1 MRRFLL
7 FVLSIATLQALATPV
22 ETGYHPML
30 QDGKVWNYTAHLTT
44 GDEPFRIVIDG
55 DTVIGS
61 DEYSK
66 LYIDIA
72 GQRHIYSC
80 FREYGG
86 LITGDVL
93 SCLQE
98 EEGRLTVTECNDS
111 KQQNFYYFNPG
122 NSWGEWKRS
131 LFFIMD
137 IQKVTSNFKFPPFKY
152 ELVSVNGLTLARL
165 SLNQGRSGQAET
177 WFSGVGDSRWGIM
190 VPQNSSASPNVELE
204 SCVEADRLL
213 YSKADLSLKPMQ
225 CAYHPFIEEG
235 KEWIYKGS
243 PYGADIYRFYLQG
256 DTVIDDRSCMR
267 FYSENERNDG
277 LVRYLGALYEEE
289 GRVYRYN
296 PGEEKAEPLYDFAIP
311 IGECTDYIRGTY
323 ECEVTEAG
331 TGYEISPAGLLRT
344 NIVAEANRSSVFG
357 FSGIGPWLEGV
368 GATSIITVAAAFG
381 FDRVGATENLLD
393 CNVNGTSIY
402 RSNTYDKL
410 IEPSVFSNYKWAVDG
425 KTWNYIHY
433 YKDESGTHEEPY
445 SYVVRGDTIVN
456 GDLLCK
462 KVYRC
467 DGNGERLYCVL
478 YEFGNLVRMQLAGNT
493 YWNSL
498 FHFWRDDFGRV
509 FTWGSRQGRG
519 TVCWTPHHTDVVSVG
534 GRDYRRFVCYQTYV
548 NDPSEAPDA
557 MDDGEGVWHDIWV
570 EGIGGRNTGIELPS
584 ALHEPL
590 QPSDDYSLFVSCYED
605 GICIFT
611 REDFSDDSAD
621 DIPVLPG
628 GEGTVGMS
636 VLSGKAGG
644 TVTHDLQGR
653 RVQSKPA
660 KGVYIRDG
668 RKVVVK

>member
-44 GDEPFRIVIDG
+44 GDEPFRIVITG
-55 DTVIGS
+55 DTVIS
-61 DEYSK
+61 HQKFCK
-66 LYIDIA
+66 LCIDIA
-72 GQRHIYSC
+72 GQRRLYSC
-80 FREYGG
+80 FREEGG
-86 LITGDVL
+86 ELAGYVL
-93 SCLQE
+93 STLQE
-98 EEGRLTVTECNDS
+98 KDGHLNVIENGSSLHTY
-111 KQQNFYYFNPG
+111 YYFNPDVTWVTWHYSQYFHDYMQWATG
-122 NSWGEWKRS
+122 NAKY
-131 LFFIMD
+131 F
-137 IQKVTSNFKFPPFKY
+137 PFKY
-152 ELVSVNGLTLARL
+152 ELISVNGLTLARL

-190 VPQNSSASPNVELE
+190 VPQNSSTSPNVELE
-204 SCVEADRLL
+204 SCVEAGRLL
-213 YSKADLSLKPMQ
+213 YSKADLSLEPMP
-225 CAYHPFIEEG
+225 CAYYPFLEEG
-235 KEWIYKGS
+235 KVWTTQGS
-243 PYGADIYRFYLQG
+243 SGIYRNYLQG
-256 DTVIDDRSCMR
+256 DSVIDGHHGMKL
-267 FYSENERNDG
+267 FSENENNDG
-277 LVRYLGALYEEE
+277 EVHYKGVLYEEDC
-289 GRVYRYN
+289 RVYWYR
-296 PGEEKAEPLYDFAIP
+296 PGQKESCLLYDFAIP
-311 IGECTDYIRGTY
+311 LGESVELDEWTVKV
-323 ECEVTEAG
+323 EEAG
-331 TGYEISPAGLLRT
+331 TVCEIGPAGLIRSH
-344 NIVAEANRSSVFG
+344 IVMRQSDPC
-357 FSGIGPWLEGV
+357 IWMEGV
-368 GATSIITVAAAFG
+368 GAGFEADVTKPLEFFRLGDNIGEGVLDCSVDDRIIYRANSYNKK
-381 FDRVGATENLLD
+381 VGA
-393 CNVNGTSIY
+393 
-402 RSNTYDKL
+402 
-410 IEPSVFSNYKWAVDG
+410 SVFSNYKWAVDG

-519 TVCWTPHHTDVVSVG
+519 TVCWTPHHADVVSVG

-653 RVQSKPA
+653 RVQGKPA
-660 KGVYIRDG
+660 KGVYIRGG